1 MVRKIIEGNYI
12 LYIISSIIPLL
23 AISIF
28 LADLIYSLLSVVFLV
43 YLIRDYLKFDYKNT
57 FFLISIIFYFICVLS
72 STLSDNITFS
82 LKSSLPFIRVIL
94 FVLLLS
100 FLISLNKKLIDIFYN
115 FFWITFSSLIL
126 CGFFEYIY
134 EYNQLVQNNRL
145 DEVHIRLS
153 LFLSDEQKLGSYLVR
168 LYGLFF
174 ALHIIKK
181 NKSNILNILFIILT
195 LLCSVIILLSG
206 ERTSSFFM
214 IMFFFIC
221 LFLLNIKFRVKLIFI
236 SLISIIFF
244 ILFFLNSN
252 LVFRYID
259 DKNNKFNFSKEN
271 IIIFTPQHTAHY
283 KTAAKMFLDKP
294 ILGHGPK
301 MFRIVCSNKKYF
313 SIVDEKHAIR
323 TGCSNHPHSTYLQLL
338 SETGLI
344 GTTIFSSGFFY
355 ITFTLIKHFF
365 LILFYQKRYLNNYQ
379 IILSTTVLI
388 TFWPFSPSGNIFNNW
403 MLIISSIPLSFYIN
417 EFFSFKKKI

>member
-12 LYIISSIIPLL
+12 LYVIASIIPLL

-28 LADLIYSLLSVVFLV
+28 LADLIYSVLSIVFLV

-82 LKSSLPFIRVIL
+82 LKSSLPFLRVIL
-94 FVLLLS
+94 FVFLLS

-126 CGFFEYIY
+126 IGFFEYIY
-134 EYNQLVQNNRL
+134 EYNQLALTDRL
-145 DEVHIRLS
+145 QAPIRLS
-153 LFLSDEQKLGSYLVR
+153 LFLSDEEKLGSYLVR
-168 LYGLFF
+168 LYGLFL

-181 NKSNILNILFIILT
+181 NKSNILNIFFIILT

-221 LFLLNIKFRVKLIFI
+221 LFLLNIKFKVKLIFI

-252 LVFRYID
+252 LVLRYIN
-259 DKNNKFNFSKEN
+259 DKNNKFNFSKGN

-283 KTAAKMFLDKP
+283 KTAAKMFLDRP
-294 ILGHGPK
+294 FLGHGPK
-301 MFRIVCSNKKYF
+301 MFRIQCSNKKYF
-313 SIVDEKHAIR
+313 SVVDEIHAIR

-355 ITFTLIKHFF
+355 ITFTLVKHFF
-365 LILFYQKRYLNNYQ
+365 MILFYRKRYLNNYQ
-379 IILSTTVLI
+379 IILSATVLI

-403 MLIISSIPLSFYIN
+403 MLLISSIPLSFYIN
-417 EFFSFKKKI
+417 EFFKFKKKI

>member
-12 LYIISSIIPLL
+12 LYIIASIIPLL

-43 YLIRDYLKFDYKNT
+43 YVIRDYLKFDYKNT

-72 STLSDNITFS
+72 SALSDNIIFS
-82 LKSSLPFIRVIL
+82 LKSSLPFLRVIL

-134 EYNQLVQNNRL
+134 EYNKLVQMDRL
-145 DEVHIRLS
+145 HEVHIRLS
-153 LFLSDEQKLGSYLVR
+153 LFLSDEEKLGSYLVR
-168 LYGLFF
+168 LYGLFL

-181 NKSNILNILFIILT
+181 NKSNFLNIFFIILT

-221 LFLLNIKFRVKLIFI
+221 LFLMNIKFSVKLIFI

-313 SIVDEKHAIR
+313 SIVDEIHAIR

-365 LILFYQKRYLNNYQ
+365 LILFYQKRYLTNYQ

-403 MLIISSIPLSFYIN
+403 MLLISSIPLSFYIN
-417 EFFSFKKKI
+417 EFFNFKKKI